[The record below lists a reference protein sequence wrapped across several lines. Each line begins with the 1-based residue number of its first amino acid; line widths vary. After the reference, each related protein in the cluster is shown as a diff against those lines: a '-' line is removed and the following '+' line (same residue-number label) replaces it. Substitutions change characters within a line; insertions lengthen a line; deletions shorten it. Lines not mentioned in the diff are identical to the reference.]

1 MLLRPGIS
9 QEGLIIFVIAKTLL
23 FMNKKKS
30 KQHIIKLFPQPVY
43 ATKLSL
49 MTLYELICYII
60 IFVFFGFL
68 FFKFHKV
75 PVRDFVITAERIDDN
90 RDYYAQSS
98 NLNVEWIFPMSS
110 IVSDT
115 ENGQCYMTCSR
126 VEDSIFHIITASNRL
141 IDGNKLYDKD
151 EKYSYL
157 VNNMETV
164 NDNWQTLPAYYTSI
178 TCSSEDF
185 YVRHANRYSNKGI
198 NNVSNLEYEK
208 TGLFIDNLKAE
219 LYFAGKKA
227 KLTHE
232 MAGKY
237 SNAPYSRPKLY
248 SLFDISQS
256 YFRCRVKTHT
266 IDKIRLAFYFEGA
279 TEVDDVKF
287 AADTI
292 FGSSVI
298 YNIKNVDETDSEI
311 LIYARFKD
319 LENMQSL
326 RLFVVSSLIG
336 GLIMVFVGFL
346 VIYLYRVVRQVRDDR
361 PLNERTPEEED
372 DDDTEIVQESDNQES

>member
-1 MLLRPGIS
+1 MS
-9 QEGLIIFVIAKTLL
+9 E
-23 FMNKKKS
+23 KKKA
-30 KQHIIKLFPQPVY
+30 KKKHILKFFPQPVY

-49 MTLYELICYII
+49 MTIYELICYIA
-60 IFVFFGFL
+60 IFIFFGFL

-75 PVRDFVITAERIDDN
+75 PVRDFVITAERIDGN
-90 RDYYAQSS
+90 RDNYAQSN
-98 NLNVEWIFPMSS
+98 NLNVEWVFPMSS

-115 ENGQCYMTCSR
+115 ENGQCQMTCYRSD
-126 VEDSIFHIITASNRL
+126 DSVFHIMTASNRL
-141 IDGNKLYDKD
+141 IDGDKLYDRSQ
-151 EKYSYL
+151 KYTYL
-157 VNNMETV
+157 TENMETV
-164 NDNWQTLPAYYTSI
+164 NDNWRNLPAYYTSI

-185 YVRHANRYSNKGI
+185 YVRKANRYSNKGV

-208 TGLFIDNLKAE
+208 KGIFLDNLKAE
-219 LYFAGKKA
+219 LYFAGRRA

-232 MAGKY
+232 MAGNF

-256 YFRCRVKTHT
+256 YFRCRVKTST
-266 IDKIRLAFYFEGA
+266 IDNIRLAFYFEGA

-298 YNIKNVDETDSEI
+298 YNIHNISATDSEI

-326 RLFVVSSLIG
+326 RLFVISSLLG
-336 GLIMVFVGFL
+336 SLIVMFVGFL

-361 PLNERTPEEED
+361 PLNEREPEEEEEDSGQAQAPD
-372 DDDTEIVQESDNQES
+372 DQKS

>member
-1 MLLRPGIS
+1 MS
-9 QEGLIIFVIAKTLL
+9 E
-23 FMNKKKS
+23 KKKT
-30 KQHIIKLFPQPVY
+30 KKKHILKMFPQPLY
-43 ATKLSL
+43 ATKLSV
-49 MTLYELICYII
+49 MTIYELICYIV

-75 PVRDFVITAERIDDN
+75 PIRDFVITAERIDGN
-90 RDYYAQSS
+90 RDNYAQSN
-98 NLNVEWIFPMSS
+98 NLNVEWVFPMSS

-115 ENGQCYMTCSR
+115 ENGQCQMTCYRSD
-126 VEDSIFHIITASNRL
+126 DSVFHIMTASNRL
-141 IDGNKLYDKD
+141 LDGDKLYDRSA
-151 EKYSYL
+151 KYSYL
-157 VNNMETV
+157 TDNMETV
-164 NDNWQTLPAYYTSI
+164 NDSWRSLPAYYASI

-185 YVRHANRYSNKGI
+185 YVRKANRYSNKGV

-208 TGLFIDNLKAE
+208 TGLFLDNLKAE
-219 LYFAGKKA
+219 LYFAGRRA

-256 YFRCRVKTHT
+256 YFRCRVKTNT
-266 IDKIRLAFYFEGA
+266 IDNIRLAFYFEGA
-279 TEVDDVKF
+279 TDVDDVKV

-292 FGSSVI
+292 LGSSVI
-298 YNIKNVDETDSEI
+298 YNIRNVSATDSEI

-336 GLIMVFVGFL
+336 GLVMIFVGFL
-346 VIYLYRVVRQVRDDR
+346 VIYLYRVIRGVRDDR
-361 PLNERTPEEED
+361 PLNEREPEEEEED
-372 DDDTEIVQESDNQES
+372 SDQTQTPDNKEV

>member
-1 MLLRPGIS
+1 MKKIKNSKGHILRWFP
-9 QEGLIIFVIAKTLL
+9 EPIFT
-23 FMNKKKS
+23 
-30 KQHIIKLFPQPVY
+30 
-43 ATKLSL
+43 TELSL
-49 MTLYELICYII
+49 MPIYELICYII
-60 IFVFFGFL
+60 IFLFFGFL

-98 NLNVEWIFPMSS
+98 NLNVEWNFPMSS

-126 VEDSIFHIITASNRL
+126 TEDSIFHIITASNRL
-141 IDGNKLYDKD
+141 IDGNALYDRD

-157 VNNMETV
+157 IENMETV

-185 YVRHANRYSNKGI
+185 YVRHANRYSNKGV

-219 LYFAGKKA
+219 LYFAGRKA

-232 MAGKY
+232 MAGRF

-256 YFRCRVKTHT
+256 YIRCRVKTNT
-266 IDKIRLAFYFEGA
+266 IDHIRLAFYFEGA
-279 TEVDDVKF
+279 TEVDDVKV

-298 YNIKNVDETDSEI
+298 YNIRNVNETDSEI

-346 VIYLYRVVRQVRDDR
+346 VIYAYRVVRRVRSDR
-361 PLNERTPEEED
+361 PFDEIIVED
-372 DDDTEIVQESDNQES
+372 ADKMEPDL